1 MNLNI
6 KESKSNNE
14 KKNIQLLCYTNKT
27 INFLNNASNQIL
39 AIYLK
44 NNENFESMK
53 KNDKN
58 DIISIVEKIKF
69 YFTSDI
75 ELCNI
80 FKLYFN
86 HLKWNSNYYYF
97 TVKKNK
103 NIITI
108 IEPENND
115 DIIYKTKFK
124 HSYQL
129 STIFERVLYEYN
141 FDRLFENIENIE

>member
-6 KESKSNNE
+6 KESKSDNE

-69 YFTSDI
+69 YFTSDT
-75 ELCNI
+75 ELLESSYKVSFVFNI
-80 FKLYFN
+80 F
-86 HLKWNSNYYYF
+86 
-97 TVKKNK
+97 
-103 NIITI
+103 
-108 IEPENND
+108 E
-115 DIIYKTKFK
+115 
-124 HSYQL
+124 L
-129 STIFERVLYEYN
+129 SVV
-141 FDRLFENIENIE
+141 